1 MVGYYTFKTKTS
13 GPVYMVLVII
23 KALDILEFVAQDQE
37 RAYTLTEISDNLE
50 LNQATCANILK
61 TLVSKNY
68 IEHLGRKKGYRLGPM
83 AFNLTN
89 NLSYNQNL
97 IMAAKDVM
105 EELTSKLNET
115 SLLGILRNQKRFVLH
130 LVNSDQDLQVRSR
143 SERNVYETAS
153 GRLLL
158 AYLSKKEKENFINS
172 NGIPSVETWKE
183 ASSPESL
190 EIALDKIKQEEL
202 VITYSLKHIIGIAVP
217 VRKNDRVIA
226 ALSIFM
232 PEIRFSVPRKKEIIL
247 ALRAAAEK
255 INDRLTD

>member
-1 MVGYYTFKTKTS
+1 
-13 GPVYMVLVII
+13 MVLVII
-23 KALDILEFVAQDQE
+23 KALDILEYVAQDPDK
-37 RAYTLTEISDNLE
+37 AYTLTEIAEKLE

-61 TLVSKNY
+61 SLVSKNY

-97 IMAAKDVM
+97 IMAATDVM
-105 EELTSKLNET
+105 EELTNQVNET

-143 SERNVYETAS
+143 SERNVYETAT

-158 AYLSKKEKENFINS
+158 AFLSRREKENFINS
-172 NGIPSVETWKE
+172 NGIPTTETWKE
-183 ASSPESL
+183 ANTREGL
-190 EIALDKIKQEEL
+190 ELALEKIYEEEL
-202 VITYSLKHIIGIAVP
+202 VITHSVKHIIGIAVP
-217 VRKNDRVIA
+217 IRKNDRVIA

-232 PEIRFSVPRKKEIIL
+232 PESRFSLPRKKEIIQ
-247 ALRAAAEK
+247 ALRSASEK
-255 INDRLTD
+255 IRMRLDA